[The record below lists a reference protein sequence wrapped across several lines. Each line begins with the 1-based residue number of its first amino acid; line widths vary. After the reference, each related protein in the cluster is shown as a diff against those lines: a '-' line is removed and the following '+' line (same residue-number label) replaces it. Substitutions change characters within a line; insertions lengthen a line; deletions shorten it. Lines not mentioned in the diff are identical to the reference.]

1 MFDAIEPDWIVWAAG
16 GTFAL
21 GYLIINQVILR
32 WMVNLGTL
40 LYIWFYAV
48 SISDPTAMY
57 AAIWTSVIM
66 GAANCIGLAQIYYNN
81 SKLVVPQKH
90 RDIYPLFSTLPP
102 GDFRALMNL
111 AERTVTEK
119 SEKITI
125 EGTENGTLYYV
136 LSGDLRAE
144 KKGQKFLL
152 PSNIFV
158 GEVAYM
164 THQKA
169 SATTV
174 VSKGAEILKWDIPTL
189 RQKSAKNDRFRLA
202 LEAMI
207 SNDLAQKVTVAVA
220 PKDFKPRTIAAE

>member
-1 MFDAIEPDWIVWAAG
+1 MFSAIEPNWIVLAAG
-16 GTFAL
+16 GAFIL

-32 WMVNLGTL
+32 WWINLGTL
-40 LYIWFYAV
+40 LYIWYYAV
-48 SISDPTAMY
+48 AIEEPW
-57 AAIWTSVIM
+57 AAILTSVLM
-66 GAANCIGLAQIYYNN
+66 GTANCIGLAQIYYNS
-81 SKLVVPQKH
+81 SKLVIPQKH

-102 GDFRALMNL
+102 GDFRALMKL

-125 EGTENGTLYYV
+125 EGTENETLYYI
-136 LSGDLRAE
+136 LSGDLKAE
-144 KKGQKFLL
+144 KKGQKFAL

-169 SATTV
+169 SATTI

-220 PKDFKPRTIAAE
+220 PKDFKPNTIAAE